1 MFTQI
6 LPATFCKDQ
15 YEFENLDLSA
25 VKNRLGEWSR
35 TKYTALRQPAYTI
48 DPLGRVTSYDYCL
61 CGKMKKLTD
70 PRGNV
75 TRWTRDNMGRVTE
88 KISPDLT
95 KTSFVYQPRSGRLG
109 SITRPND
116 QASGHVTSTFTYTP
130 DGMTSTVDYYDPATP
145 DSTFTYKDSGGTPD
159 PLGRLLSRTD
169 PIGTTAYSYLPLSN
183 INGAGQLYEEN
194 GPLADDTIRRDYDWE
209 GAPNSRQVRSDAGA
223 VLHSESFRTDS
234 LGRLTETVNQLGTFT
249 AGYTAGNISPN
260 MNTWS
265 RPNGLST
272 QFDWYV
278 AGDGANALA
287 LKGITHSQGGA
298 TVSKFGYQYDL
309 QGRISKWTRQLDPS
323 ATNQKDWSLGY
334 SRSGELTGVSEKN
347 ASSVETSRASWSY
360 DPAGNWYA
368 QGDLSGTT
376 HRTHDSMNR
385 LNQIG
390 GAGKTV
396 VEGTLNE
403 AATVSV
409 TGQPAVVSSVPGTAE
424 FKFQKEIPVT
434 QGNNNFQIIATD
446 AKGNARTQNY
456 SVQVGAAQK
465 TYEYDLNGN
474 LLREKDPAGTV
485 IRSFEWDST
494 DRLKAVNWG
503 SQRIE
508 WSYNGLGQKVLE
520 TVNGTASRRF
530 LWDGSALLLEKSPA
544 GTITKKFYGDG
555 EQRVGSTD
563 AGNYFYTR
571 DHLGSVR
578 EVVKQD
584 GSLQARYDYDA
595 YGKRTEVYRNSAYL
609 KGCDFGFTGHITL
622 ESLVAGQSELLLTHY
637 RAYDPQLGRWL
648 SADPIGESGGI
659 NLYAYVEGN
668 PVNYTDP
675 LGLCGWGLPPELSKS
690 DPYSKEFSKAWY
702 EQAKYARGAFLAVPL
717 ALGAAGPATVYHFTS
732 SAGYSAIMSQGVIRA
747 GSGLFGR
754 GVYVS
759 AFSSPFIAR
768 LMGAQSTEK
777 CIKIAAEGL
786 KNAPTLIPGA
796 YRILQDVGLKYF
808 K

>member
-1 MFTQI
+1 MSLFFTGLVLARHPNRSI
-6 LPATFCKDQ
+6 DRVSPRISIGSVPTNKHCLFPPCHNDRKTVLRTGLLSESF
-15 YEFENLDLSA
+15 LDMVLL
-25 VKNRLGEWSR
+25 VHD
-35 TKYTALRQPAYTI
+35 LRQNKESFLSQGHWLNSLP
-48 DPLGRVTSYDYCL
+48 
-61 CGKMKKLTD
+61 
-70 PRGNV
+70 
-75 TRWTRDNMGRVTE
+75 
-88 KISPDLT
+88 KIFAPHHQTCHRML
-95 KTSFVYQPRSGRLG
+95 V
-109 SITRPND
+109 
-116 QASGHVTSTFTYTP
+116 
-130 DGMTSTVDYYDPATP
+130 
-145 DSTFTYKDSGGTPD
+145 
-159 PLGRLLSRTD
+159 
-169 PIGTTAYSYLPLSN
+169 
-183 INGAGQLYEEN
+183 
-194 GPLADDTIRRDYDWE
+194 
-209 GAPNSRQVRSDAGA
+209 APNSRQVRSDAGA

-234 LGRLTETVNQLGTFT
+234 LGRLTETVNQLGNFT
-249 AGYTAGNISPN
+249 AGYTAGNILPN

-409 TGQPAVVSSVPGTAE
+409 SGQAAQVISVLGTGDFN
-424 FKFQKEIPVT
+424 FKKEIPVA
-434 QGNNNFQIIATD
+434 QGNNNFQIVATD
-446 AKGNARTQNY
+446 RKGNARTQNY

-474 LLREKDPAGTV
+474 LLREKDPVGTV
-485 IRSFEWDST
+485 IRSFEWDGA
-494 DRLKAVNWG
+494 DKLKAVNWG
-503 SQRIE
+503 AQRIE
-508 WSYNGLGQKVLE
+508 WTYNGMGQRVLE
-520 TVNGTASRRF
+520 AVNGVASKRF

-544 GTITKKFYGDG
+544 GAITKKFYGDG

-595 YGKRTEVYRNSAYL
+595 YGKRTEFYRNSAYL

-648 SADPIGESGGI
+648 SADPIGEAGGI
-659 NLYAYVEGN
+659 NLYGYVNGN
-668 PVNYTDP
+668 PINGWDP
-675 LGLCGWGLPPELSKS
+675 LGLQCWELPRELAGNDS
-690 DPYSKEFSKAWY
+690 DFIDAWNKEAIKAP
-702 EQAKYARGAFLAVPL
+702 AAFLVVPL
-717 ALGAAGPATVYHFTS
+717 VVLAETEAAVVIGGAIITTARKVKVDGPKLKPNKLHSGTPTGRICQLRLGNTP
-732 SAGYSAIMSQGVIRA
+732 
-747 GSGLFGR
+747 
-754 GVYVS
+754 
-759 AFSSPFIAR
+759 IAR
-768 LMGAQSTEK
+768 IDYTDTPRWKSKPVLHFHVWPIMDYH
-777 CIKIAAEGL
+777 
-786 KNAPTLIPGA
+786 IP
-796 YRILQDVGLKYF
+796 LQWPY
-808 K
+808 